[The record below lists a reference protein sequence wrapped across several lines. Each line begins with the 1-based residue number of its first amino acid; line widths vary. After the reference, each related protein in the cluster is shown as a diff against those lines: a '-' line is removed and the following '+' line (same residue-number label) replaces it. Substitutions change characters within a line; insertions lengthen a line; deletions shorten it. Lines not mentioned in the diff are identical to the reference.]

1 MRGSTTP
8 NLALCGRFHRA
19 IELIGR
25 RWTGAIV
32 FLLLRSRCRFATL
45 RRAIPDGVMDEEY
58 LFWDNQEFMKEI
70 GLGK

>member
-1 MRGSTTP
+1 LRSRC
-8 NLALCGRFHRA
+8 L
-19 IELIGR
+19 
-25 RWTGAIV
+25 WTGAIV